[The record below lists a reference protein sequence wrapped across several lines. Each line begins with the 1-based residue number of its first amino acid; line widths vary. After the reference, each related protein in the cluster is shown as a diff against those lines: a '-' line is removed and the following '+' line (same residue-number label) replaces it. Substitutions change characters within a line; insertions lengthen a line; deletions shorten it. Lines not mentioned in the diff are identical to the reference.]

1 MTLASAVEVRVPLVA
16 GVAVAREASIVL
28 PADSILA
35 LAKATGYVSEARRH
49 GPESS
54 AAGAVIPCLTAQRRT
69 RGDAM

>member
-35 LAKATGYVSEARRH
+35 LAKATGYVSEARPRVV
-49 GPESS
+49 GSRSRDTLLDRP
-54 AAGAVIPCLTAQRRT
+54 A
-69 RGDAM
+69 